1 MCSAHCP
8 WPTSPVLWSDLSRTV
23 DEPGFCPT
31 CHDAN
36 LVSARPKSWS
46 ETIHCTRAI
55 LDYARPDG
63 DMDMAFAEHMRLTID
78 RDERGSDRM
87 EALTVP
93 SPHGIWPDLPLLFD
107 LRRMPWMSSYEKS
120 DVSLSKGRLSSSA
133 TDAFPSPCRPTKS
146 SPISVGVEPT
156 TVTGRD
162 SITCFVPRSENTIR
176 MFHGSSRYH
185 HPNSSGT

>member
-8 WPTSPVLWSDLSRTV
+8 WPTSPELWFDLS
-23 DEPGFCPT
+23 
-31 CHDAN
+31 
-36 LVSARPKSWS
+36 KSWS
-46 ETIHCTRAI
+46 ETIHCARAI

-63 DMDMAFAEHMRLTID
+63 DIDMAFAEHMRLTID

-120 DVSLSKGRLSSSA
+120 DVYLSKG
-133 TDAFPSPCRPTKS
+133 
-146 SPISVGVEPT
+146 
-156 TVTGRD
+156 
-162 SITCFVPRSENTIR
+162 
-176 MFHGSSRYH
+176 
-185 HPNSSGT
+185 